1 MSYLDHIHRCND
13 HRPSHFRP
21 FQVAGRRVGW
31 IRTEWTLKLAAFP
44 GVFAVEDDRVS
55 LRDQLATPAERSEAV
70 RDAIARLAAAHPEV
84 PKPRGEDYPV
94 VTSFGEAPLMVLD
107 RAVVPLFGVRAF
119 GLHVNGF
126 VRRPDGL
133 MMWIGRRARD
143 KRVAAGKLD
152 NVVAGG
158 QPAGMT
164 LAENLVKEA
173 GEEASIPPGM
183 AMRAVPVGAVSY
195 CMENGLGLKPD
206 TQFCYDLE
214 LPDGFQPKNVDG
226 EMEEFM
232 LLPIDEVARKVRDTD
247 EFKFNVNL
255 VIIDFLIRHGYL
267 DPDREPDYL
276 AIVRGLQGRTGEAR
290 APNG

>member
-1 MSYLDHIHRCND
+1 MSYLDHIRRCNG
-13 HRPSHFRP
+13 HQRSHFRP
-21 FQVAGRRVGW
+21 FQIAGRRVGW
-31 IRTEWTLKLAAFP
+31 IRAETTLKLAAFP
-44 GVFAVEDDRVS
+44 GVFSVEDDRVS
-55 LRDQLATPAERSEAV
+55 LRDQLATPAERGEAV
-70 RDAIARLAAAHPEV
+70 RDVIARLAAAHPEI
-84 PKPRGEDYPV
+84 PEPRGEDYPV
-94 VTSFGEAPLMVLD
+94 VTNFGEPPLMLLD
-107 RAVVPLFGVRAF
+107 RAMVPLFGVRAF

-126 VRRPDGL
+126 VRRPEGL

-158 QPAGMT
+158 QPAGLS
-164 LAENLVKEA
+164 LAENLIKEA
-173 GEEASIPPGM
+173 GEEASIPPDL

-214 LPDGFQPKNVDG
+214 LPEDFQPKNLDG

-232 LLPIDEVARKVRDTD
+232 LWPIDAVARVVRDTD

-255 VIIDFLIRHGYL
+255 VIIDFLIRHGHL
-267 DPDREPDYL
+267 DPDRESDYL
-276 AIVRGLQGRTGEAR
+276 AIIRGLHGRTGEAR
-290 APNG
+290 EPIG